1 MGVVCT
7 IRVGQASLLER
18 PSQSGTCIAQL
29 LACAVHQCSVTHLGL
44 GMQFLDFCKHYRE
57 LRSMGFPA
65 AAIAGA
71 LVSHKC
77 DIAAATE
84 ACLAA
89 Q

>member
-1 MGVVCT
+1 MIVYCYGSRAKFDC
-7 IRVGQASLLER
+7 L
-18 PSQSGTCIAQL
+18 P
-29 LACAVHQCSVTHLGL
+29 
-44 GMQFLDFCKHYRE
+44 QFLDFCKHYRE

-65 AAIAGA
+65 ATVAGA
-71 LVSHKC
+71 LVSHNC

>member
-1 MGVVCT
+1 
-7 IRVGQASLLER
+7 
-18 PSQSGTCIAQL
+18 
-29 LACAVHQCSVTHLGL
+29 
-44 GMQFLDFCKHYRE
+44 MQFLDFCKHYRE

-65 AAIAGA
+65 ASIAGA
-71 LVSHKC
+71 LVSHEC

>member
-1 MGVVCT
+1 M
-7 IRVGQASLLER
+7 Q
-18 PSQSGTCIAQL
+18 QSSW
-29 LACAVHQCSVTHLGL
+29 AVR
-44 GMQFLDFCKHYRE
+44 MQFLDFCKHYRA

-71 LVSHKC
+71 LILHKC
-77 DIAAATE
+77 DISAATE

>member
-1 MGVVCT
+1 
-7 IRVGQASLLER
+7 
-18 PSQSGTCIAQL
+18 
-29 LACAVHQCSVTHLGL
+29 
-44 GMQFLDFCKHYRE
+44 MQFLDFCKHYRE

-65 AAIAGA
+65 ATIAGA
-71 LVSHKC
+71 LVSHNC

>member
-1 MGVVCT
+1 MAAWV
-7 IRVGQASLLER
+7 
-18 PSQSGTCIAQL
+18 
-29 LACAVHQCSVTHLGL
+29 
-44 GMQFLDFCKHYRE
+44 MQFLDFCKHYRE

-65 AAIAGA
+65 AIIAGA
-71 LVSHKC
+71 LVSHNC